1 MNFTLNRIHIERL
14 TYLTHVKE
22 VGILVRAFSH
32 VKHKFVPSFVAWKMQ
47 A

>member
-1 MNFTLNRIHIERL
+1 MNLPLNRIHIERL
-14 TYLTHVKE
+14 TYLTHVME
-22 VGILVRAFSH
+22 VDILVRAFSH